1 VPGPQGGRPGRAAR
15 VHRAPTKGLAL
26 YLVDRHAPCLDQ
38 PFLAGSLPGHGVPT
52 LMTTTVNGIA
62 FDPRVAPLVARME
75 RVGAHRESLQRLQD
89 VWDQLTLLGQISG
102 IATDITG
109 TADEFRTLTGSLL
122 NALARRLLDN
132 RLHRMRAQAQVA
144 IDVLVRNLFERTAD
158 VGFLATDDAALAFL
172 RAAAQGDTAT
182 VERLRG
188 PLQSRLEAYVAKYSV
203 YDDVILLSPDGRVQA
218 RLDHGTSAGA
228 SSPTRHPLAAQAL
241 QPGVPFVEH
250 FGETA
255 LLDGR
260 RGLLYAAAIRA
271 PRGRDALGAL
281 ALSFRFDDEM
291 RSIFAH
297 LAPLGPCSVVVLHDP
312 AGRVLASSDPWQVPV
327 DAVLPP
333 PLGSHRLFFGGRE
346 YLAAR
351 VAATGYQ
358 GYPGPGWNACAL
370 IPLDQ
375 AFRADD
381 GQAEPHGDGRPSFP
395 SGTLDEGP
403 LFTDEMGRIL
413 RQARRIQRGLE
424 RSVWNGEVRGRQS
437 VAAASGTAGFGGAL
451 LQQITATGAR
461 IKAVME
467 DAIAD
472 LQQSAAASILDEV
485 GSCASLAIDIMD
497 RNLYERANDCRWW
510 ALDGVLGRTL
520 RGDADGTAADAARV
534 LSHING
540 LYTVYS
546 TVLLLDAQGRIVA
559 ASNPDGERWVGS
571 IPEAG
576 WVRPAL
582 QLRDGQAH
590 VRSAFEASPLYG
602 GQMTYVYAAAVRAAA
617 GDGTP
622 LGAVAIVF
630 DARPQFEAM
639 LRDTLPRGPDG
650 RAMPQAVGLFVT
662 RAGLIVSSTD
672 PQAHPVGQAWNLR
685 RELVSLARGESRQRV
700 LEDGASVFA
709 AGIAMSRGYREYHS
723 GSEVH
728 EDDVACVVMVRVGQ
742 RAEAPADE
750 VVRTRPR
757 VAASAAPKGES
768 RHLASFHC
776 AGEWLAIDAG
786 TVVEALDVPHLTALP
801 NSPSCMAGVVM
812 HGNAAV
818 PVIDLR
824 LLRNR
829 PPAPP
834 GHDGPMTVIL
844 CKGAGGQAA
853 FGLRVDELGKV
864 LEVATAAVRPIQGY
878 LAVHDRH
885 AEGVVSFGGSGQP
898 ASVREPML
906 IVLNAAGL
914 GAGFTDRS

>member
-1 VPGPQGGRPGRAAR
+1 
-15 VHRAPTKGLAL
+15 
-26 YLVDRHAPCLDQ
+26 
-38 PFLAGSLPGHGVPT
+38 
-52 LMTTTVNGIA
+52 MTTTVNGIA

-75 RVGAHRESLQRLQD
+75 RVDAHRESLQRLQD

-158 VGFLATDDAALAFL
+158 VGFLATDDAAVAFL

-182 VERLRG
+182 VDRLRG
-188 PLQSRLEAYVAKYSV
+188 PLQARLEAYVAKYSV

-218 RLDHGTSAGA
+218 RLAHGPGA
-228 SSPTRHPLAAQAL
+228 DGAVHHPLAAQAL

-255 LLDGR
+255 LLGGR
-260 RGLLYAAAIRA
+260 RGLLYTAAIRA

-281 ALSFRFDDEM
+281 VLSFRFDDEM

-312 AGRVLASSDPWQVPV
+312 AGRVLASSDPWQIPV

-333 PLGSHRLFFGGRE
+333 TPGRHRLFFGGRE

-351 VAATGYQ
+351 VAASGYQ
-358 GYPGPGWNACAL
+358 GYPGPDWNACAL

-381 GQAEPHGDGRPSFP
+381 GEADAHGDGRANAPPAFP
-395 SGTLDEGP
+395 AGTLDEGP

-413 RQARRIQRGLE
+413 LQAKRIQRGLE
-424 RSVWNGEVRGRQS
+424 RSVWNGQVRGRQS
-437 VAAASGTAGFGGAL
+437 AAASGNAGFGGAL

-467 DAIAD
+467 EAIAD

-510 ALDGVLGRTL
+510 ALDGTLGRTL
-520 RGDADGTAADAARV
+520 RGDADGSGADAARV

-559 ASNPDGERWVGS
+559 ASNPDGERWDGS
-571 IPEAG
+571 TPEAR

-582 QLRDGQAH
+582 QLRDGQAY

-602 GQMTYVYAAAVRAAA
+602 GQMTYVYVAAVRTAA

-639 LRDTLPRGPDG
+639 LCDTLPRGPDG
-650 RAMPQAVGLFVT
+650 RALPQAVGLFVT
-662 RAGLIVSSTD
+662 RSGMVVSSTD
-672 PQAHPVGQAWNLR
+672 PEAHPIGQIWNLR

-700 LEDGASVFA
+700 LENGDSVLA
-709 AGIAMSRGYREYHS
+709 VGIAMSRGYREYHS

-728 EDDVACVVMVRVGQ
+728 EEDVACVVMVRVGQ
-742 RAEAPADE
+742 RAGAAATEAVRMKPPFATPA
-750 VVRTRPR
+750 P
-757 VAASAAPKGES
+757 PKGES

-776 AGEWLAIDAG
+776 AGEWLAIEADAI
-786 TVVEALDVPHLTALP
+786 VEALDVPHLTALP

-824 LLRNR
+824 LLRNLPST
-829 PPAPP
+829 PPAA
-834 GHDGPMTVIL
+834 DSLMTVIL
-844 CKGAGGQAA
+844 CKGAGGRAA
-853 FGLRVDELGKV
+853 FGLRVDDLGPV
-864 LEVATAAVRPIQGY
+864 LEVATSAVRPMQGY

-885 AEGVVSFGGSGQP
+885 AEGVVSFGGSAQT

-914 GAGFTDRS
+914 GAGFVDHA